1 MDEILCKWDPEKRDR
16 VLNAAFEEFARKGY
30 EDASTNE
37 IVEKAGI
44 SKGLLFHYFGSKQK
58 LYDTLCRF
66 SVEYVMDLL
75 ESGIDWEERDLF
87 RRVQQITELKLT
99 AMEKYPHIYDFLKK
113 IMENMSV
120 EEMKSRFSQ
129 RMLNLIRRAYE
140 ENIDYSLFKE
150 GIDIQKAVEI
160 MQWTVEGAAA
170 KLFRQQDLPMQ
181 EVITE
186 HEKYMELLR
195 QLMYRQ

>member
-1 MDEILCKWDPEKRDR
+1 MDEILCKWDREKRDR
-16 VLNAAFEEFARKGY
+16 VINASFEEFSQKGY

-58 LYDTLCRF
+58 LYETLCDF

-75 ESGIDWEERDLF
+75 ESGIDWEQRDLF
-87 RRVQQITELKLT
+87 QRVLQITQIKLT
-99 AMEKYPHIYDFLKK
+99 AMEKYPHIYEFLKK
-113 IMENMSV
+113 ITENLSV
-120 EEMKSRFSQ
+120 EEIKNHFSQ

-140 ENIDYSLFKE
+140 ENIDYTLFRQ
-150 GIDIQKAVEI
+150 GVDLPKAVEI
-160 MQWTVEGAAA
+160 IQWTVEGAAN
-170 KLFRQQDLPMQ
+170 KLLRQQDLPMQ
-181 EVITE
+181 EVIKE

-195 QLMYRQ
+195 QLLYA